1 MAAIAPPQHSV
12 VQQVYALYEAREAA
26 TGGHRAHLGASVIG
40 HACDRHLWLHFRW
53 AARSRFD
60 GRMLRLFDTGQR
72 AEARFVDELR
82 GIGIE
87 VHATDEFG
95 RQHRVSAHGGHF
107 GGSLDGAAVGLPEAP
122 KAWHVLEFKTHNDK
136 SFKDLVAKGVQEAK
150 PMHYAQMQVYMGL
163 TGMDR
168 ALYLAENK
176 NTSELHAERVAADPV
191 ACAQL
196 LARAERVIT
205 ATVPPPKLST
215 DPAWW
220 ECKLCDYQPLCHGQQ
235 VAEVNCRTCAH
246 STPVVQGE
254 GGQWR
259 CTPQELAL
267 DDKLQRTGCTGHR
280 FIPPLLENLGRA
292 TNTSAEA
299 NGNLAVQ
306 YISPEG
312 LPFVNGA
319 PPYFSSTEIAA
330 AKHKVMLGD
339 ATAQG
344 VKQQFETA
352 QVVA

>member
-12 VQQVYALYEAREAA
+12 VPQIYAAYEAREAA
-26 TGGHRAHLGASVIG
+26 SGGHRAHLGASVIG

-60 GRMLRLFDTGQR
+60 GRMLRLFNTGQR
-72 AEARFVDELR
+72 AEDRFVDELR

-136 SFKDLVAKGVQEAK
+136 SFKDLVAKGVQAAK
-150 PMHYAQMQVYMGL
+150 PMHWAQTQVYMGL

-191 ACAQL
+191 AAAQL

-205 ATVPPPKLST
+205 ASVPPARLSA
-215 DPAWW
+215 DPARF
-220 ECKLCDYQPLCHGQQ
+220 ECKFCDYHPLCHGQQ

-259 CTPQELAL
+259 CNPQELAI

-280 FIPPLLENLGRA
+280 FIPVLLENLGQPSD
-292 TNTSAEA
+292 TTTEA
-299 NGNLAVQ
+299 NGNLAVH
-306 YISPEG
+306 YTAPDGST
-312 LPFVNGA
+312 FTNGA
-319 PPYFSSTEIAA
+319 APGFSSTEIHA
-330 AKHKVMLGD
+330 AKHKAMLGD
-339 ATAQG
+339 PTVQA
-344 VKQQFETA
+344 VKQQFATA
-352 QVVA
+352 EVVA